1 MARPNSYGLN
11 YFSIDTEMFMNR
23 KIRRLLK
30 AFGSKGFLIYMYI
43 LTEIYRDKGCFL
55 LWDENTAFDV
65 SDYLNISENVVN
77 EVVAYCFDV
86 GLFDKELHESEKI
99 LTSKNIQIRWEKIS
113 REAKRKIC
121 KVGDINK
128 KYSLIQE
135 ETEFTPEETQNTQEE
150 TTQRKE
156 KNNKEKEKNNEEK
169 ENIVVNPEIAEKL
182 YQNQKRNLDEVF
194 MEMDKNELWKEQ
206 MCMIHGIPGS
216 TVQIKLINFQK
227 LMNDFH
233 KHLSVDH
240 QVKQKSI
247 SDTYIHFSNWLKK
260 RKQYES

>member
-11 YFSIDTEMFMNR
+11 YFSIDTDMFMNR

-65 SDYLNISENVVN
+65 SDYLNLSENVVN

-135 ETEFTPEETQNTQEE
+135 ETEFTPEETQNTTEE
-150 TTQRKE
+150 TQQRKE
-156 KNNKEKEKNNEEK
+156 KERKEEESFKTDIEKRIFNSLEK
-169 ENIVVNPEIAEKL
+169 PINQTFTELANDERWLENIAMNYHLKSTYAVKVKL
-182 YQNQKRNLDEVF
+182 
-194 MEMDKNELWKEQ
+194 NE
-206 MCMIHGIPGS
+206 
-216 TVQIKLINFQK
+216 FY
-227 LMNDFH
+227 
-233 KHLSVDH
+233 KHL
-240 QVKQKSI
+240 QNIGQEYKSI
-247 SDTYIHFSNWLKK
+247 SDAKSHFTNWINKNK
-260 RKQYES
+260 